1 MNHTEAD
8 YVNTGFK
15 FEKAQST
22 DKARAL
28 ANKLRAMLSSE
39 KPHDQTEALK
49 LIEQGRKEARS

>member
-49 LIEQGRKEARS
+49 LIEKGRAEARL